1 MLCDA
6 ALPQDR
12 IAAMKT
18 AEPDRLRRG
27 KALHRKVQDNWK
39 DTAEGKVWP
48 EKPITKPSGRTGR
61 IDIHVQADEELVAVV
76 EIKNSDWDA
85 MTPQAVR
92 RNAKRYARQL
102 WNYIEAEIE
111 DKFQVSPGIV
121 FPTRPK
127 TEGRLAEIERLF
139 DEEGIPVV
147 WEDETIEERK
157 ARG

>member
-1 MLCDA
+1 M
-6 ALPQDR
+6 Q
-12 IAAMKT
+12 K

-27 KALHRKVQDNWK
+27 KGFHRKVQAGWE
-39 DTAEGKVWP
+39 DTAEGEVQP
-48 EKPITKPSGRTGR
+48 EKPIIKPRGKPGR
-61 IDIHVQADEELVAVV
+61 IDVHVQADEGLVAVV
-76 EIKNSDWDA
+76 EIKHSNWDA
-85 MTPQAVR
+85 MTPAAVR

-111 DKFQVSPGIV
+111 GGFQVSPGIV

-127 TEGRLAEIERLF
+127 TEGRLVEIERLF
-139 DEEGIPVV
+139 DEEGIPIA